1 MKKRRY
7 ARKIID
13 KKTYY
18 LSIILVVMLI
28 IITIYWSDKLLNKTT
43 IAVVSDNATDINN
56 SKNNMNTENKKNE
69 EISRS
74 ESNAESNSE
83 VETEKPTEGK
93 ITDWNLIL
101 VNKNNSIPENYTV
114 NLREVEYGHS
124 VDERIADS
132 LTNMLSDARKQ
143 GLNPVI
149 CSSYRTRQKQERL
162 YKNKVNE
169 YIWDGYN
176 KETAEE
182 LASYW
187 VAIPGT
193 GEHQTGLAVD
203 IVSNEYQILDEKQEQ
218 TKEQQW
224 LMENSYKYGF
234 ILRYPT
240 EKKEIT
246 MINYEPWHY
255 RYVGVENATYI
266 KEHNIC
272 LEEYIE
278 YLKNLNNS

>member
-69 EISRS
+69 EISGS

-132 LTNMLSDARKQ
+132 LTNMLSDAKKQ
-143 GLNPVI
+143 QHHIFNISIGSEKFAKFRICGLLSKNNGLEKGSPVDDGK
-149 CSSYRTRQKQERL
+149 SARQL
-162 YKNKVNE
+162 Y
-169 YIWDGYN
+169 
-176 KETAEE
+176 
-182 LASYW
+182 
-187 VAIPGT
+187 
-193 GEHQTGLAVD
+193 
-203 IVSNEYQILDEKQEQ
+203 
-218 TKEQQW
+218 
-224 LMENSYKYGF
+224 
-234 ILRYPT
+234 
-240 EKKEIT
+240 
-246 MINYEPWHY
+246 
-255 RYVGVENATYI
+255 
-266 KEHNIC
+266 
-272 LEEYIE
+272 
-278 YLKNLNNS
+278 